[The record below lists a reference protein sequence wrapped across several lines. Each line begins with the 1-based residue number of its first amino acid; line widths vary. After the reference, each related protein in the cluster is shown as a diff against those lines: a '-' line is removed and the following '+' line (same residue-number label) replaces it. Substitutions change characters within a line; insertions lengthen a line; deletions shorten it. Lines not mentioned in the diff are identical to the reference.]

1 MAEAERLTK
10 EREMRKLFQ
19 IGGLVAAAVLIAFGS
34 AAIVMGFNGR
44 ATVRDSLKQ
53 EQIVF
58 GSADDPAIAKHA
70 SKWAD
75 EQVTTG
81 AQARA
86 FAKVIHEHALESSG
100 GLTYAQ
106 MGRFVSAADPDNP
119 AGTSDETAA
128 LKDEKGAPISNSAR
142 NTWITAT
149 GLSTALN
156 MSYLAEQMALFGIVV
171 GFALLLAGL
180 GFGIL
185 TLGGALRG
193 VEPAAS
199 LAGQRE
205 ARRVA
210 SPVAPTV

>member
-1 MAEAERLTK
+1 
-10 EREMRKLFQ
+10 MRKLFQ
-19 IGGLVAAAVLIAFGS
+19 IGGLVASAVLIAFGS
-34 AAIVMGFNGR
+34 AAIYMGFDGR

-70 SKWAD
+70 SQWAD
-75 EQVTTG
+75 QQVTTG
-81 AQARA
+81 TQARA
-86 FAKVIHEHALESSG
+86 FAEVIHEHALEGSG

-106 MGRFVSAADPDNP
+106 LGRFVSAADPDNP
-119 AGTSDETAA
+119 AGTSDEAAA

-171 GFALLLAGL
+171 GFALLLTGL
-180 GFGIL
+180 GLGIL

-193 VEPAAS
+193 VDPATKPGTIA
-199 LAGQRE
+199 APN
-205 ARRVA
+205 RVVV
-210 SPVAPTV
+210 PVAPTV

>member
-1 MAEAERLTK
+1 
-10 EREMRKLFQ
+10 MRKLFQ
-19 IGGLVAAAVLIAFGS
+19 IGGLVASAVLIAFGS
-34 AAIVMGFNGR
+34 AAIYMGFDGR
-44 ATVRDSLKQ
+44 STVRDSLKQ

-58 GSADDPAIAKHA
+58 GSADDPAVAKHA
-70 SKWAD
+70 SQWAD

-81 AQARA
+81 IQARA
-86 FAKVIHEHALESSG
+86 FAEVIHEHALEGSG

-119 AGTSDETAA
+119 AGTSDEAAA

-180 GFGIL
+180 GFGIMI
-185 TLGGALRG
+185 LGGALRG
-193 VEPAAS
+193 DERATKPAPSAVPKH
-199 LAGQRE
+199 G
-205 ARRVA
+205 VV
-210 SPVAPTV
+210 PVAPTV